1 MNKEY
6 KKFLSRVSNY
16 LFNEYNWG
24 KQETLSLTQDE
35 QYAISMIIKAHYE
48 SKNSINNSAN
58 DVINYIRR
66 SREWM
71 ETNL

>member
-6 KKFLSRVSNY
+6 KRFLSRVSDY

-24 KQETLSLTQDE
+24 KQETLSLTKDE
-35 QYAISMIIKAHYE
+35 QYAISIMLKAHYE
-48 SKNSINNSAN
+48 SNDSINNSAN
-58 DVINYIRR
+58 DVISFIRLNT
-66 SREWM
+66 EWM